1 MCWVYGL
8 VAALDFGQR
17 AAVACIR
24 MGNHGQKEGCV
35 NYLRNIAV
43 SVLACGLLVVPALA
57 QNSGSDAGS
66 GKTSAQSARSGNL
79 SASDALFMKKAAE
92 GNKAE
97 VELGQM
103 AEQKASS
110 EAVKSFG
117 KRMMKDHQQASE
129 QLESI
134 AGKLGVSLPN
144 KVNAKDQATKDRL
157 EKLSGN
163 EFDQAY
169 MRDMVK
175 DHTKDVAEFH
185 KAASTASNPDVK
197 SFAEQT
203 LPTLQSHLKQA
214 RQIVSGSTMSAETR

>member
-1 MCWVYGL
+1 
-8 VAALDFGQR
+8 
-17 AAVACIR
+17 
-24 MGNHGQKEGCV
+24 MGNHGQGGCV

-66 GKTSAQSARSGNL
+66 GKTSAQNARGI

-97 VELGQM
+97 VELGRM

-110 EAVKSFG
+110 DAVKSFG
-117 KRMMKDHQQASE
+117 KRMMKDHQRASE
-129 QLESI
+129 QLESV
-134 AGKLGVSLPN
+134 AGKLGVTLPN

-157 EKLSGN
+157 EKLSGKQ
-163 EFDQAY
+163 FDEAY

-175 DHTKDVAEFH
+175 DHTKDVAEFQ
-185 KAASTASNPDVK
+185 KASSTLSNPDVRN
-197 SFAEQT
+197 FAEQT
-203 LPTLQSHLKQA
+203 LPTLQIEGGA
-214 RQIVSGSTMSAETR
+214 ADRFGYDNEC

>member
-1 MCWVYGL
+1 LDNGGLWLAFEWV
-8 VAALDFGQR
+8 
-17 AAVACIR
+17 
-24 MGNHGQKEGCV
+24 NSQKEGSV

-43 SVLACGLLVVPALA
+43 SVLACGLLFLPALA
-57 QNSGSDAGS
+57 QENGSDMGS
-66 GKTSAQSARSGNL
+66 ASTSARSAGSGNL

-110 EAVKSFG
+110 DAVKSFG
-117 KRMMKDHQQASE
+117 KRMMKDHGQASE

-134 AGKLGVSLPN
+134 AGKLGVTLPN
-144 KVNAKDQATKDRL
+144 KVNAKDQATKNRL

-175 DHTKDVAEFH
+175 DHTNDVPEFQ
-185 KAASTASNPDVK
+185 KAASTASNPDLK
-197 SFAEQT
+197 NFAEQT

>member
-1 MCWVYGL
+1 
-8 VAALDFGQR
+8 
-17 AAVACIR
+17 
-24 MGNHGQKEGCV
+24 V

-43 SVLACGLLVVPALA
+43 SVLACGLLTVPALA
-57 QNSGSDAGS
+57 QNSGSDADS
-66 GKTSAQSARSGNL
+66 GKTSAQSARGGNL

-103 AEQKASS
+103 AEQNASS

-117 KRMMKDHQQASE
+117 KRMMKDHGQASE

-134 AGKLGVSLPN
+134 AGKLGVTLPN

-175 DHTKDVAEFH
+175 DHTKDVAEFQ
-185 KAASTASNPDVK
+185 KAASSASNPDVK

-203 LPTLQSHLKQA
+203 LPTLQSHLKEA